1 MLGLT
6 GRKRDPKSV
15 QERLQVGILDFIPIS
30 GVDALWDSGQEG
42 YCDSEFLQSTLE
54 DRGAFSTES
63 TIIYSC
69 LDYCGRVT
77 LNN

>member
-1 MLGLT
+1 MLGLP
-6 GRKRDPKSV
+6 GRKHDPQSA

-30 GVDALWDSGQEG
+30 AAGALWHSRQKG

-63 TIIYSC
+63 TIIYSY
-69 LDYCGRVT
+69 LD
-77 LNN
+77 